1 MNADQSLWAL
11 LAYGDTGYGDEFV
24 AGFWLTLKVSFC
36 SYAVGFGL
44 GLCGAGAKLSGR
56 RWLMWIGDAYTTI
69 IRALPELL
77 LLLLLYYTGTS
88 QLKALLLDVGL
99 VDQSFDIDPF
109 AAAVGSLGFIQG
121 AYLTEVLRG
130 AILSVPK
137 GQIDAA
143 RAYGMGFGLRFRRIL
158 FPQMIRYALPG
169 LGNIWLNATKDSSL
183 ISVLGAFSDLLKTG
197 YMAASGTKA
206 FVFFYSFTAGCF
218 LVLSLA
224 SMLAFYAFER
234 RVNRGIRRA

>member
-1 MNADQSLWAL
+1 MNADQSLFSL

-24 AGFWLTLKVSFC
+24 RGFWLTVKVSFC

-44 GLCGAGAKLSGR
+44 GLAGAGAKLSGR
-56 RWLMWIGDAYTTI
+56 RWLVRVGDTYTTL

-88 QLKALLLDVGL
+88 QLKALLMGSGL
-99 VDQSFDIDPF
+99 VSDTFDIDPF

-137 GQIDAA
+137 GQIEAA
-143 RAYGMGFGLRFRRIL
+143 RAYGMGFWLRFRRIL

-169 LGNIWLNATKDSSL
+169 MGNIWLNATKDSSL

-197 YMAASGTKA
+197 YMAASGTKE
-206 FVFFYSFTAGCF
+206 FLFFYSFTAGCF
-218 LVLSLA
+218 LVLSLG
-224 SMLAFYAFER
+224 SMMTFHLFER
-234 RVNRGIRRA
+234 RANRGIRRA